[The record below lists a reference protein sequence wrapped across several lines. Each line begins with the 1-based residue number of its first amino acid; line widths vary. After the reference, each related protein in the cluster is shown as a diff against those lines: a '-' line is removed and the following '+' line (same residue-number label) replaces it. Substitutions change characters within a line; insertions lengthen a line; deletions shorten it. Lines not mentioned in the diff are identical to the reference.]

1 MGPSQSAL
9 GERLLSEDSGDAADQ
24 LKYQVPTGWAPL
36 PEWCR
41 FLVRLAEKVANSPAV
56 PPLRVA
62 LALPTRSYA
71 AAFCTVGA
79 VLASSKGITSEE
91 HLAWLKSLKPGDPI
105 AVREGGRIKRGAFEE
120 ITEQNDELYV
130 SFRVQRQGGRHLYPV
145 RSAFHIQPL
154 ERKTVELPKHQRG
167 TKIEGLSSFL
177 RELVPGNPLRFL
189 QRSEL
194 SCVVVTQKSLFRS
207 ELENECLAIETSD
220 GLHTGTLTEVTRV
233 RSFMSSRAI
242 GFRSEAVA
250 PASELDSTLTTAPL
264 IIFDGSRAF
273 LKASSN
279 WPRSHWIVL
288 LDSWDIAFA
297 DGVAQFQQ
305 GYIQREAD
313 PPLISSLNPPS
324 SIQFLAYLA
333 R

>member
-1 MGPSQSAL
+1 
-9 GERLLSEDSGDAADQ
+9 LLNVDSGGAADQ

-41 FLVRLAEKVANSPAV
+41 FLVGLGEKVAKCPAA

-62 LALPTRSYA
+62 LALPARSYA
-71 AAFCTVGA
+71 AAFCSVGA
-79 VLASSKGITSEE
+79 ILAYSKAISPDE
-91 HLAWLKSLKPGDPI
+91 HLTWLKSLKPGDPI
-105 AVREGGRIKRGAFEE
+105 AVREGDRLKRAVF
-120 ITEQNDELYV
+120 DELTERNDMLHVAY
-130 SFRVQRQGGRHLYPV
+130 RVHRQGRHLLPV
-145 RSAFHIQPL
+145 NRSFQIQPL
-154 ERKTVELPKHQRG
+154 EREAVELPKHQRG
-167 TKIEGLSSFL
+167 MKIDGLSGFL
-177 RELVPGNPLRFL
+177 RELVPENTLRFV
-189 QRSEL
+189 QRSKL
-194 SCVVVTQKSLFRS
+194 SCIVVTQKTTFRS
-207 ELENECLAIETSD
+207 ELDDECLAFETSE
-220 GLHTGTLTEVTRV
+220 GLHTGCLSEVARV
-233 RSFMSSRAI
+233 RSFMSSRAV

-250 PASELDSTLTTAPL
+250 PAAELDSTLTAAPL

-288 LDSWDIAFA
+288 LDSWDSAFA

-313 PPLISSLNPPS
+313 SPLVSSLNPPS
-324 SIQFLAYLA
+324 SVQFLAYSA